1 MIALF
6 LGVKTES
13 YSRGKNG
20 FNDLR
25 SWRKEYSKK
34 LGSKKDQEKEEFL
47 EEYLKEHFSEK
58 TAHVFEVK
66 NKGKTDI
73 RFVMELKRDGWQHI
87 ICNNFKDLIHIVNGL
102 YAEKKQGRSNVED
115 SLYPYGGNLYATEK
129 GPGQVGRGLIGKRSD
144 RPTGQ
149 NRMSRF
155 QYIKNGKQVGITYR
169 IERNKLIISDDK
181 CQEIGRLELEPVS
194 FNRSNNASTHNDRE
208 YEEKLG
214 ELSNGK
220 TRAQVKD
227 IVEKIKTIKK
237 KNKSWTNN
245 SETIKRFIIDA
256 LLDSECSNQPNIKL
270 DEKTKKEL
278 DEIIKKI
285 KTYMIKNEK
294 WDKHLDQIIIL
305 IEDVVMD

>member
-1 MIALF
+1 MAALF
-6 LGVKTES
+6 LGVKTKL
-13 YSRGKNG
+13 YSREKRDHYLE
-20 FNDLR
+20 NDT
-25 SWRKEYSKK
+25 SKK
-34 LGSKKDQEKEEFL
+34 RKSNLKDTKKEIIK
-47 EEYLKEHFSEK
+47 EYLKQHFSEK

-66 NKGKTDI
+66 NKEKTDI
-73 RFVMELKRDGWQHI
+73 RFVMELEGDGWQHF
-87 ICNNFKDLIHIVNGL
+87 ICKNFNDPIHIVNDL
-102 YAEKKQGRSNVED
+102 YAEKKEGRSNVED
-115 SLYPYGGNLYATEK
+115 SLRPYGGNVYATEK
-129 GPGQVGRGLIGKRSD
+129 EPEKAGKGLIGKRSD

-155 QYIKNGKQVGITYR
+155 QYIKNGKQVGIRYE
-169 IERNKLIISDDK
+169 IERKKLIISDDK
-181 CQEIGRLELEPVS
+181 RQEIGRLELEPVS
-194 FNRSNNASTHNDRE
+194 FNRSNHASTHTDRE

-227 IVEKIKTIKK
+227 IVEKIKKIKK

-245 SETIKRFIIDA
+245 SDTIKCFIKEA
-256 LLDSECSNQPNIKL
+256 LLDSECSNQSNIKL
-270 DEKTKKEL
+270 NKKAKKEL